1 MFSGRLR
8 STGIRE
14 EGGTETG
21 GGEDRSSGRGKRR
34 LSFPDLKSSF
44 TAKDRKSPFPDLS
57 REKKIFKDEI
67 MIIEVPIW
75 IFLASCNKRWGQK
88 RLSY

>member
-1 MFSGRLR
+1 MFH
-8 STGIRE
+8 
-14 EGGTETG
+14 
-21 GGEDRSSGRGKRR
+21 GKRT

-67 MIIEVPIW
+67 KIIEVPVW
-75 IFLASCNKRWGQK
+75 IFWPVATNEGVKSVLLTES
-88 RLSY
+88 